1 MIKMKIKNEQGIEL
15 TKNVPEELYSNY
27 IAIGWEECSEEIKE
41 QKEEKKEVST
51 FSKNIKLEKDKENEN
66 L

>member
-27 IAIGWEECSEEIKE
+27 LSIGWTEVKPEKETKPLISKFDKEKIKE
-41 QKEEKKEVST
+41 
-51 FSKNIKLEKDKENEN
+51 DEN